1 MLFYVYDE
9 NTSSTAPIEVSDI
22 PELSE
27 QELEFIYD
35 DKIRKVWHSQEEE
48 WYFSII
54 DVIDVLTDSSD
65 PKQYVKKL
73 RSRDPELSA
82 NWGTI
87 CTPIQMIAADG
98 KMRKIQATNTHGLLR
113 IIQSIP
119 SKKAEPFKQWLAM
132 VGKQRLDEEVDP
144 QIAIDRAIESYRNKG
159 YSEDWIAQRMRG
171 IEIRKDMTNEWR
183 RAGITDSRQYA
194 SLTNILTA
202 AWSGKTVKEYK
213 KFKGLKKE
221 NLRDNMTNT
230 ELVLNALAEISTTE
244 ISKATNPQ
252 GITEATDAT
261 IQGGNIARNARESL
275 EKQIGKTNSIRN
287 ARCHRKPQ
295 CGIQTA
301 VWNTDHNICF
311 HRMLLPKN
319 PTSVQPCGVHTSAF
333 NHRVRTCKI
342 HIFKHTHRPLLSAVC
357 PNGMYVAIFDHDNF
371 SGFNISLKFR
381 IDTIQ
386 CTGFRCEYNAAIFT
400 ATHTKR
406 TESVWI
412 SRCNQLVRR
421 HHDQ

>member
-9 NTSSTAPIEVSDI
+9 NTSSTAPVEVSDI

-35 DKIRKVWHSQEEE
+35 DQVRKVWHSQEEE
-48 WYFSII
+48 WYFSLI
-54 DVIDVLTDSSD
+54 DVCQVLTESNNY
-65 PKQYVKKL
+65 QA
-73 RSRDPELSA
+73 SRNYWKVLKNRLFSEGFEPVTKCNQFKMKAS
-82 NWGTI
+82 
-87 CTPIQMIAADG
+87 DG
-98 KMRKIQATNTHGLLR
+98 KMRLTDCANTEQLLR
-113 IIQSIP
+113 IIQSTP

-159 YSEDWIAQRMRG
+159 YSEEWIAQRMRG

-213 KFKGLKKE
+213 KFKRLKKE

-275 EKQIGKTNSIRN
+275 EKQIGHSILSPLNS
-287 ARCHRKPQ
+287 
-295 CGIQTA
+295 
-301 VWNTDHNICF
+301 NTPK
-311 HRMLLPKN
+311 LLDDSKE
-319 PTSVQPCGVHTSAF
+319 
-333 NHRVRTCKI
+333 K
-342 HIFKHTHRPLLSAVC
+342 
-357 PNGMYVAIFDHDNF
+357 
-371 SGFNISLKFR
+371 
-381 IDTIQ
+381 
-386 CTGFRCEYNAAIFT
+386 
-400 ATHTKR
+400 
-406 TESVWI
+406 
-412 SRCNQLVRR
+412 
-421 HHDQ
+421 

>member
-9 NTSSTAPIEVSDI
+9 NTSSTAPVEVSDI

-35 DKIRKVWHSQEEE
+35 DQVRKVWHSQEEE
-48 WYFSII
+48 WYFSLI
-54 DVIDVLTDSSD
+54 DVCQVLTESNNY
-65 PKQYVKKL
+65 QA
-73 RSRDPELSA
+73 SRNYWKVLKNRLFSEGFEPVTKCNQFKMKAS
-82 NWGTI
+82 
-87 CTPIQMIAADG
+87 DG
-98 KMRKIQATNTHGLLR
+98 KMRLTDCANTEQLLR

-144 QIAIDRAIESYRNKG
+144 QIAIDRAIESYRNKE
-159 YSEDWIAQRMRG
+159 YSEEWIAQRMRG

-213 KFKGLKKE
+213 KFKRLKKE

-275 EKQIGKTNSIRN
+275 EKQIGHSILSPLNS
-287 ARCHRKPQ
+287 
-295 CGIQTA
+295 
-301 VWNTDHNICF
+301 NTPK
-311 HRMLLPKN
+311 LLDDSKE
-319 PTSVQPCGVHTSAF
+319 
-333 NHRVRTCKI
+333 K
-342 HIFKHTHRPLLSAVC
+342 
-357 PNGMYVAIFDHDNF
+357 
-371 SGFNISLKFR
+371 
-381 IDTIQ
+381 
-386 CTGFRCEYNAAIFT
+386 
-400 ATHTKR
+400 
-406 TESVWI
+406 
-412 SRCNQLVRR
+412 
-421 HHDQ
+421 

>member
-9 NTSSTAPIEVSDI
+9 NTSSTAPVEVSDI

-35 DKIRKVWHSQEEE
+35 DQVRKVWHSQEEE
-48 WYFSII
+48 WYFSLI
-54 DVIDVLTDSSD
+54 DVCQVLTESNNY
-65 PKQYVKKL
+65 QA
-73 RSRDPELSA
+73 SRNYWKVLKNRLFSEGFEPVTKCNQFKMKAS
-82 NWGTI
+82 
-87 CTPIQMIAADG
+87 DG
-98 KMRKIQATNTHGLLR
+98 KMRLTDCVNTEQLLR

-159 YSEDWIAQRMRG
+159 YSEEWIAQRMRG

-213 KFKGLKKE
+213 KFKRLKKE

-275 EKQIGKTNSIRN
+275 EKQIGHSILSPLNS
-287 ARCHRKPQ
+287 
-295 CGIQTA
+295 
-301 VWNTDHNICF
+301 NTPK
-311 HRMLLPKN
+311 LLDDSKE
-319 PTSVQPCGVHTSAF
+319 
-333 NHRVRTCKI
+333 K
-342 HIFKHTHRPLLSAVC
+342 
-357 PNGMYVAIFDHDNF
+357 
-371 SGFNISLKFR
+371 
-381 IDTIQ
+381 
-386 CTGFRCEYNAAIFT
+386 
-400 ATHTKR
+400 
-406 TESVWI
+406 
-412 SRCNQLVRR
+412 
-421 HHDQ
+421 

>member
-9 NTSSTAPIEVSDI
+9 NTSSTAPVEVSDI

-27 QELEFIYD
+27 QELEFIYYD
-35 DKIRKVWHSQEEE
+35 QVRKVWHSQDEE
-48 WYFSII
+48 WYFSLI
-54 DVIDVLTDSSD
+54 DVCQVLTESNNY
-65 PKQYVKKL
+65 QA
-73 RSRDPELSA
+73 SRNYWKVLKNRLFSEGFEPVTKCNQFKMKAS
-82 NWGTI
+82 
-87 CTPIQMIAADG
+87 DG
-98 KMRKIQATNTHGLLR
+98 KMRLTDCANTEQLLR

-159 YSEDWIAQRMRG
+159 YSEEWIAQRMRG

-213 KFKGLKKE
+213 KFKRLKKE

-275 EKQIGKTNSIRN
+275 EKQIGHSILSPLNS
-287 ARCHRKPQ
+287 
-295 CGIQTA
+295 
-301 VWNTDHNICF
+301 NTPK
-311 HRMLLPKN
+311 LLDDSKE
-319 PTSVQPCGVHTSAF
+319 
-333 NHRVRTCKI
+333 K
-342 HIFKHTHRPLLSAVC
+342 
-357 PNGMYVAIFDHDNF
+357 
-371 SGFNISLKFR
+371 
-381 IDTIQ
+381 
-386 CTGFRCEYNAAIFT
+386 
-400 ATHTKR
+400 
-406 TESVWI
+406 
-412 SRCNQLVRR
+412 
-421 HHDQ
+421 

>member
-1 MLFYVYDE
+1 MEETYYIFTNGSLARKD
-9 NTSSTAPIEVSDI
+9 NTLRFVSEDGNKRDLPIENISDI
-22 PELSE
+22 YIFSEMNLNISLLNLLSKMGISVHFFNYYQYYIGSFYPKEQKLAGKLLTQQVEHYLNPEKRLFLAQAFINSASYNIFRNLRYYNGRGKNVQPYMDQIVE
-27 QELEFIYD
+27 YRKYIPKTGSITELI
-35 DKIRKVWHSQEEE
+35 
-48 WYFSII
+48 
-54 DVIDVLTDSSD
+54 IDVLTDSSD

-159 YSEDWIAQRMRG
+159 YSEEWIAQRMRG

-213 KFKGLKKE
+213 KFKRLKKE

-275 EKQIGKTNSIRN
+275 EKQIGRSILSPLNS
-287 ARCHRKPQ
+287 
-295 CGIQTA
+295 
-301 VWNTDHNICF
+301 NTPK
-311 HRMLLPKN
+311 LLDDSKE
-319 PTSVQPCGVHTSAF
+319 
-333 NHRVRTCKI
+333 K
-342 HIFKHTHRPLLSAVC
+342 
-357 PNGMYVAIFDHDNF
+357 
-371 SGFNISLKFR
+371 
-381 IDTIQ
+381 
-386 CTGFRCEYNAAIFT
+386 
-400 ATHTKR
+400 
-406 TESVWI
+406 
-412 SRCNQLVRR
+412 
-421 HHDQ
+421 

>member
-9 NTSSTAPIEVSDI
+9 NTSSTVPVEVSDI

-35 DKIRKVWHSQEEE
+35 DKVRKVWHSQEEE

-159 YSEDWIAQRMRG
+159 YSEEWIAQRMRG

-261 IQGGNIARNARESL
+261 IQGGNIARNAHESL
-275 EKQIGKTNSIRN
+275 EKQIGRSILSPLNS
-287 ARCHRKPQ
+287 
-295 CGIQTA
+295 
-301 VWNTDHNICF
+301 NTPK
-311 HRMLLPKN
+311 LLDDSKE
-319 PTSVQPCGVHTSAF
+319 
-333 NHRVRTCKI
+333 K
-342 HIFKHTHRPLLSAVC
+342 
-357 PNGMYVAIFDHDNF
+357 
-371 SGFNISLKFR
+371 
-381 IDTIQ
+381 
-386 CTGFRCEYNAAIFT
+386 
-400 ATHTKR
+400 
-406 TESVWI
+406 
-412 SRCNQLVRR
+412 
-421 HHDQ
+421 